1 MQINGRPVASEQGS
15 SLWKTMFSLNNATHF
30 ECSLLLFSVAE
41 RILISGDFFFN
52 SFICFSEKNKINS
65 RILQSNELILEEAK
79 SQHKDV
85 IKKLIS
91 NEILSDKNANSID
104 VETLYLKESPFPLK
118 TTETSIKEKIRKLI
132 LS

>member
-1 MQINGRPVASEQGS
+1 MSRQTGFNTNINHKNKLYHIQTEINSVKEE
-15 SLWKTMFSLNNATHF
+15 KTINT
-30 ECSLLLFSVAE
+30 
-41 RILISGDFFFN
+41 LIYLDGQ
-52 SFICFSEKNKINS
+52 ICFSEKNKINS
-65 RILQSNELILEEAK
+65 RILQSNELILEEVK

-104 VETLYLKESPFPLK
+104 FETLYLKESPFPLK